1 MQMHEKSLSRRR
13 FLGMLGT
20 AAVAG
25 STLSILSACSASTTA
40 QSAGGGGDDASNELY
55 LYNWSDYV
63 AEDTIPGFEEQTGI
77 KVTQDFFASND
88 ELLAKLQ
95 AGGTGYDV
103 IVPTDFMVSVLV
115 KNSLLEELDRSKIP
129 NFENV
134 GKNYRGL
141 PFDPENRYSV
151 PYQWGTVGILYDTKV
166 VSEEVTSWDAM
177 WDPRYEGR
185 IVMYD
190 ELRDAMAAAL
200 KRLGYSLNTKN
211 PSELE
216 DAKRSLIE
224 QKPLLLGYFAST
236 ETREL
241 VLRGDVALGHVDVGD
256 AFLAITEDDRL
267 KYIIPEEGTNLWL
280 DNMAIPKG
288 APHPGAAHEF
298 INYVLDPR
306 VGAELSN
313 YTLYGS
319 PNEAAMP
326 LLDKE
331 VRNTPG
337 IYPPQE
343 VLDRLEVSK
352 DLGETTREY
361 QRIFTEVKSS

>member
-1 MQMHEKSLSRRR
+1 MQTHEKLLSRRR
-13 FLGMLGT
+13 FLELLGT
-20 AAVAG
+20 GAVAG
-25 STLSILSACSASTTA
+25 STLSILSACSMSTTA
-40 QSAGGGGDDASNELY
+40 QSAASGGDERTNELN

-63 AEDTIPGFEEQTGI
+63 AEDTIPRFEEQTG
-77 KVTQDFFASND
+77 VRVRQDFFASND

-95 AGGTGYDV
+95 AGGTGYDI
-103 IVPTDFMVSVLV
+103 IVPTDFMVSIMV
-115 KNSLLEELDRSKIP
+115 KSDLLEELDRSQIP

-134 GKNYRGL
+134 GKDYKGL

-151 PYQWGTVGILYDTKV
+151 PYQWGTVGILYDTEV
-166 VSEEVTSWDAM
+166 VDEEVTSWDAM
-177 WDPRYEGR
+177 WDPRYEGK

-190 ELRDAMAAAL
+190 EVRDTMAAAL
-200 KRLGYSLNTKN
+200 KRLGYSLNTKD

-216 DAKRSLIE
+216 DAKRTLIE
-224 QKPLLLGYFAST
+224 QKPLLRGYFAST

-241 VLRGDVALGHVDVGD
+241 VLSGDVALGHVDVGD
-256 AFLAITEDDRL
+256 AFLAIAENDRL
-267 KYIIPEEGTNLWL
+267 RYVIPEEGTNLWM

-288 APHPGAAHEF
+288 APHPDAAHEF
-298 INYVLDPR
+298 MNYILEPE

-313 YTLYGS
+313 YTLYGT

-331 VRNTPG
+331 VRDNPG

-343 VLDRLEVSK
+343 VLDRLEVSE